1 VLILRDV
8 LDWSAKETA
17 AQLDTSVAGV
27 NSALQ
32 RARATLRDKLPSRD
46 ELRPTASSEVERE
59 LLARYLD
66 AHQRGDVDGLTELVH
81 DDIRITMPPHP
92 FVYDGVAALPPLF
105 QAAFGGALG
114 DWLLVP
120 ARANRQLA
128 AANYLREPGS
138 DTYRAFKLDVLRFG
152 AGRIAEITTF
162 DATLFDA
169 FGLPPTME
177 ET

>member
-1 VLILRDV
+1 
-8 LDWSAKETA
+8 
-17 AQLDTSVAGV
+17 V

-32 RARATLRDKLPSRD
+32 RARATLRDKLPHRD
-46 ELRPTASSEVERE
+46 ELAPAAPSEVERA
-59 LLARYLD
+59 LLARYID
-66 AHQRGDVDGLTELVH
+66 AHQRGDVDGLTALVH

-92 FVYDGVAALPPLF
+92 FVFDGIASLAPLL
-105 QAAFGGALG
+105 QAAFGGSHG

-120 ARANRQLA
+120 TRANRRLA
-128 AANYLREPGS
+128 AANYLREPGD
-138 DTYRAFKLDVLRFG
+138 DTYRAFKLDVVRFG
-152 AGRIAEITTF
+152 DGKIAEITTF